1 MKGSELTARQKAYFD
16 SGATRPLPARLA
28 ALERLGRALA
38 DREAELA
45 RALREDLN
53 KQPMESYFCETGL
66 VLEEIRFHRR
76 HLAGWMKPRRVRTPP
91 ALFPARSFICPEP
104 YGRALIMS
112 PWNYPVQLCLSP
124 LVGAISAGCCAV
136 IKPSAYAPATSAAI
150 ARLVGDIFPE
160 EYITVV
166 EGGRAENQALL
177 EEQFDYIFFTGSVAV
192 GKEVMSAA
200 ARRLTPVTLELGGKS
215 PVIVDKS
222 ADLRLAARRIA
233 FGKVLNAGQTCVAPD
248 YLLIHSA
255 RKEEFVKAYQEALEE
270 FFPGGDYSQMPCIV
284 NEKHYRRLLSL
295 LEGQNIRLGGGGEE
309 ERRFLQPT
317 LLDQV
322 SPEAPVMQE
331 EIFGPILPV
340 LTFEELE
347 EAAAFVRERPR
358 PLALY
363 LFTRDKGA
371 EGMVLDR
378 CSFGGGCIN
387 DTIMHLA
394 TSHLPFG
401 GVGSSGMG
409 SYHGKASFDTFTHYR
424 SVVKKGSW
432 PDLSMRYHPYTE
444 GKWSIVRRIL
454 R

>member
-28 ALERLGRALA
+28 ALEKLGKALA
-38 DREAELA
+38 DREEELA
-45 RALREDLN
+45 RALKEDLN

-76 HLAGWMKPRRVRTPP
+76 HLAGWMRPRRVRTPP
-91 ALFPARSFICPEP
+91 ALFPARSLICPEP

-112 PWNYPVQLCLSP
+112 PWNYPIQLCLSP
-124 LVGAISAGCCAV
+124 LAGAISAGCCAV
-136 IKPSAYAPATSAAI
+136 VKPSAYAPASSAAI

-160 EYITVV
+160 EYIAVV

-200 ARRLTPVTLELGGKS
+200 ARHLTPVALGLGGKG
-215 PVIVDKS
+215 PVIVDRT

-322 SPEAPVMQE
+322 PPEAPIMQE
-331 EIFGPILPV
+331 EIFGPILPM

-371 EGMVLDR
+371 ERMVLDR

-394 TSHLPFG
+394 TPHLPFG